1 MGTKILALRYELI
14 KKIGDGGM
22 SVVYKA
28 KDRVLNRYVAI
39 KILKPEFIKDPKF
52 INSFRR
58 ESQAAAGLNHP
69 NIVSI
74 FDVGKEGNI
83 YFIVMELLEG
93 DSLGDIIQRDG
104 ALPERK
110 AIEIAKQIA
119 LGLSVA
125 HMNKVIHRDVKPH
138 NILMTEDGIAKIADF
153 GIAKAVNTGTIVNN
167 TSTVMGSVHYLSP
180 EQARGGYI
188 DERSDIYSL
197 GIVLYEMLTGTVP
210 FDGENP
216 VSVAMMHL
224 NENVPAPSLV
234 NPDISEVMDAIVMKA
249 SARHQANRFAS
260 ADEMYDA
267 LVKAERILDK
277 NSGRLSA
284 VLPARKHSKNMQGA
298 NAARE
303 GELNDG
309 SEDRF
314 HAADDFDYYD
324 DFEDGGRKGRKSGTG
339 KKKDKKKKKLR
350 ILAVILALIC
360 AIPLSLIIMNAFSGG
375 DTVTVEDVR
384 GLSQEQAE
392 NVLTASGLECTFGNA
407 IYSDEYEEGFVAE
420 TNPAAGKE
428 VKKGYTVKLLISK
441 GSKDADDEEEEEK
454 DKVKLP
460 NLVGKTLSQAKK
472 LLEENNLEDGEI
484 TYDENSTLPANTVCS
499 QDPEAGEEVEE
510 GTVVNLVVSK
520 ADDRVEVPD
529 LLNRS
534 EEKVKSLL
542 KSSGLT
548 YEKSSEEYS
557 NDVSEGLVISQSPK
571 AGTKVE
577 EGTSVRVVLSKGP
590 EKKESVAKP
599 VALIVDYELAGDK
612 EVFDLAVT
620 MTDSKGNVTYV
631 VNKKNCEKSDGGET
645 VVLKGTGTNSKVR
658 IIIDDEQVEEYTVNF
673 ETGELK

>member
-58 ESQAAAGLNHP
+58 ESQAAAGLSHP
-69 NIVSI
+69 NIVAI
-74 FDVGKEGNI
+74 YDVGKEGNI

-93 DSLGDIIQRDG
+93 DSLGDIIQREG
-104 ALPERK
+104 ALPEK
-110 AIEIAKQIA
+110 EAIEIAKQIA
-119 LGLSVA
+119 LGLSTA
-125 HMNKVIHRDVKPH
+125 HKNKVIHRDVKPH
-138 NILMTEDGIAKIADF
+138 NILMTENGTAKIADF

-224 NENVPAPSLV
+224 NEDVPAPSLV
-234 NPDISEVMDAIVMKA
+234 NPEVSEVMDAIVMKA
-249 SARHQANRFAS
+249 AARHQANRFAS
-260 ADEMYDA
+260 ADEMYEA
-267 LVKAERILDK
+267 LVKAEHMLNRQK
-277 NSGRLSA
+277 GRFGA
-284 VLPARKHSKNMQGA
+284 VLPVRNHKKNAYDA
-298 NAARE
+298 NALANQSKDDA
-303 GELNDG
+303 NDAD
-309 SEDRF
+309 DRLRDD
-314 HAADDFDYYD
+314 DDFDYYD
-324 DFEDGGRKGRKSGTG
+324 DEFERGRKKNRKGG
-339 KKKDKKKKKLR
+339 KKNKKKKK
-350 ILAVILALIC
+350 IKVLAVILALIC
-360 AIPLSLIIMNAFSGG
+360 AIPLSLLIINSFGSGG
-375 DTVTVEDVR
+375 TVTVQDVR

-392 NVLTASGLECTFGNA
+392 KVLEADGLKCSLGNSV
-407 IYSDEYEEGFVAE
+407 YSDEYEEGLVAD

-428 VKKGYTVKLLISK
+428 VKKGYTVKLLLSK
-441 GSKDADDEEEEEK
+441 GSKEEDDE
-454 DKVKLP
+454 DKETVKLP
-460 NLVGKTLSQAKK
+460 NLVGKTLSEAKEILDK
-472 LLEENNLEDGEI
+472 NNLDCGDI
-484 TYDENSTLPANTVCS
+484 TYDEDSDLPANTVCS

-510 GTVVNLVVSK
+510 GTAVNLVVSK

-534 EEKVKSLL
+534 TEKVKSLL
-542 KSSGLT
+542 KSAGLS
-548 YEKSSEEYS
+548 YEMSSEEYS
-557 NDVSEGLVISQSPK
+557 DDVSEGLVISQSPK
-571 AGTKVE
+571 SGTKVE
-577 EGTSVRVVLSKGP
+577 AGSTVSVVISKGP
-590 EKKESVAKP
+590 EKKNVVTKP
-599 VALIVDYELAGDK
+599 IALIVNYDLAGDN

-620 MTDSKGNVTYV
+620 LTDSKGNVTYV
-631 VNKKNCEKSDGGET
+631 VNKKNCKKSDGEET
-645 VVLKGTGTNSKVR
+645 VVLNGTGTNSKVR
-658 IIIDDEQVEEYTVNF
+658 VIINGEVVEEQTANF

>member
-58 ESQAAAGLNHP
+58 ESQAAAGLSHP
-69 NIVSI
+69 NIVAI
-74 FDVGKEGNI
+74 YDVGKEGNI

-93 DSLGDIIQRDG
+93 DSLGDIIQREG
-104 ALPERK
+104 ALPEK
-110 AIEIAKQIA
+110 EAIEIAKQIA
-119 LGLSVA
+119 LGLSTA
-125 HMNKVIHRDVKPH
+125 HKNKVIHRDVKPH
-138 NILMTEDGIAKIADF
+138 NILMTENGTAKIADF

-224 NENVPAPSLV
+224 NEDVPAPSLV
-234 NPDISEVMDAIVMKA
+234 NPEVSEVMDAIVMKA
-249 SARHQANRFAS
+249 AARHQANRFAS
-260 ADEMYDA
+260 ADEMYEA
-267 LVKAERILDK
+267 LVKAEHMLNRQK
-277 NSGRLSA
+277 GRLGA
-284 VLPARKHSKNMQGA
+284 VLPVRNHKKNAYDA
-298 NAARE
+298 NALANQSKDDA
-303 GELNDG
+303 NDAD
-309 SEDRF
+309 DRLRDD
-314 HAADDFDYYD
+314 DDFDYYD
-324 DFEDGGRKGRKSGTG
+324 DEFERGRKKNRKGG
-339 KKKDKKKKKLR
+339 KKNKKKKKIK

-360 AIPLSLIIMNAFSGG
+360 AIPLSLIIINSFGSGG
-375 DTVTVEDVR
+375 TVTVQDVR

-392 NVLTASGLECTFGNA
+392 KVLEADGLKCSLGNS

-428 VKKGYTVKLLISK
+428 VKKGYTVKLLLSK
-441 GSKDADDEEEEEK
+441 GSREEDDE
-454 DKVKLP
+454 DKETVKLP
-460 NLVGKTLSQAKK
+460 NLVGKTLSNAKEI
-472 LLEENNLEDGEI
+472 LDENNLDCGDI
-484 TYDENSTLPANTVCS
+484 TYDEDSDLPANTVCS

-510 GTVVNLVVSK
+510 GTAVNLVVSK

-534 EEKVKSLL
+534 TEKVKSLL
-542 KSSGLT
+542 KSAGLS
-548 YEKSSEEYS
+548 YEMSSEEYS
-557 NDVSEGLVISQSPK
+557 DDVSEGLVISQSPK
-571 AGTKVE
+571 SGTKVE
-577 EGTSVRVVLSKGP
+577 AGSTVSVVISKGP
-590 EKKESVAKP
+590 EKKNVVTKP
-599 VALIVDYELAGDK
+599 IALIVNYDLAGDN

-620 MTDSKGNVTYV
+620 LTDSKGNVTYV
-631 VNKKNCEKSDGGET
+631 VNKKNCKKSDGEET
-645 VVLKGTGTNSKVR
+645 VVLNGTGTNSKVR
-658 IIIDDEQVEEYTVNF
+658 VIINGEVVEEQTANF

>member
-58 ESQAAAGLNHP
+58 ESQAAAGLSHP
-69 NIVSI
+69 NIVAI
-74 FDVGKEGNI
+74 YDVGKEGNI

-93 DSLGDIIQRDG
+93 DSLGDIIQREG
-104 ALPERK
+104 ALPEK
-110 AIEIAKQIA
+110 EAFEIAKQIA
-119 LGLSVA
+119 LGLSTA
-125 HMNKVIHRDVKPH
+125 HKNKVIHRDVKPH
-138 NILMTEDGIAKIADF
+138 NILMTENGTAKIADF

-224 NENVPAPSLV
+224 NEDVPAPSLV
-234 NPDISEVMDAIVMKA
+234 NPEVSEVMDAIVMKA
-249 SARHQANRFAS
+249 AARHQANRFAS
-260 ADEMYDA
+260 ADEMYEA
-267 LVKAERILDK
+267 LVKAEHMLNRQK
-277 NSGRLSA
+277 GRLGA
-284 VLPARKHSKNMQGA
+284 VLPVRNHKKNAYDA
-298 NAARE
+298 NALANQSKDDA
-303 GELNDG
+303 NDAD
-309 SEDRF
+309 DRLRDD
-314 HAADDFDYYD
+314 DDFDYYD
-324 DFEDGGRKGRKSGTG
+324 DEFERGRKKNRKGG
-339 KKKDKKKKKLR
+339 KKNKKKKKIK

-360 AIPLSLIIMNAFSGG
+360 AIPLSLIIINSFGSGG
-375 DTVTVEDVR
+375 TVTVQDVR

-392 NVLTASGLECTFGNA
+392 KVLEADGLKCSLGNS

-428 VKKGYTVKLLISK
+428 VKKGYTVKLLLSK
-441 GSKDADDEEEEEK
+441 GSREEDDE
-454 DKVKLP
+454 DKETVKLP
-460 NLVGKTLSQAKK
+460 NLVGKTLSNAKEI
-472 LLEENNLEDGEI
+472 LDENNLDCGDI
-484 TYDENSTLPANTVCS
+484 TYDEDSDLPANTVCS

-510 GTVVNLVVSK
+510 GTAVNLVVSK

-534 EEKVKSLL
+534 TEKVKSLL
-542 KSSGLT
+542 KSAGLS
-548 YEKSSEEYS
+548 YEMSSEEYS
-557 NDVSEGLVISQSPK
+557 DDVSEGLVISQSPK
-571 AGTKVE
+571 SGTKVE
-577 EGTSVRVVLSKGP
+577 AGSTVSVVISKGP
-590 EKKESVAKP
+590 EKKNVVTKP
-599 VALIVDYELAGDK
+599 IALIVNYDLAGDN

-620 MTDSKGNVTYV
+620 LTDSKGNVTYV
-631 VNKKNCEKSDGGET
+631 VNKKNCKKSDGEET
-645 VVLKGTGTNSKVR
+645 VVLNGTGTNSKVR
-658 IIIDDEQVEEYTVNF
+658 VIINGEVVEEQTANF

>member
-58 ESQAAAGLNHP
+58 ESQAAAGLSHP
-69 NIVSI
+69 NIVAI
-74 FDVGKEGNI
+74 YDVGKEGNI

-93 DSLGDIIQRDG
+93 DSLGDIIQREG
-104 ALPERK
+104 ALPEK
-110 AIEIAKQIA
+110 EAIEIAKQIA
-119 LGLSVA
+119 LGLSTA
-125 HMNKVIHRDVKPH
+125 HKNKVIHRDVKPH
-138 NILMTEDGIAKIADF
+138 NILMTENGTAKIADF

-224 NENVPAPSLV
+224 NEDVPAPSLV
-234 NPDISEVMDAIVMKA
+234 NPEVSEVMDAIVMKA
-249 SARHQANRFAS
+249 AARHQANRFAS
-260 ADEMYDA
+260 ADEMYEA
-267 LVKAERILDK
+267 LVKAEHMLNRQK
-277 NSGRLSA
+277 GRLGA
-284 VLPARKHSKNMQGA
+284 VLPVRNHKKNAYDA
-298 NAARE
+298 NALANQSKDDA
-303 GELNDG
+303 NDAD
-309 SEDRF
+309 DRLRDD
-314 HAADDFDYYD
+314 DDFDYYD
-324 DFEDGGRKGRKSGTG
+324 DEFERGRKKNRKGG
-339 KKKDKKKKKLR
+339 KKKKKIK

-360 AIPLSLIIMNAFSGG
+360 AIPLSLIIINSFGSGG
-375 DTVTVEDVR
+375 TVTVQDVR

-392 NVLTASGLECTFGNA
+392 KVLEADGLKCSLGNS

-428 VKKGYTVKLLISK
+428 VKKGYTVKLLLSK
-441 GSKDADDEEEEEK
+441 GSREEDDE
-454 DKVKLP
+454 DKETVKLP
-460 NLVGKTLSQAKK
+460 NLVGKTLSNAKEI
-472 LLEENNLEDGEI
+472 LDENNLDCGDI
-484 TYDENSTLPANTVCS
+484 TYDEDSDLPANTVCS

-510 GTVVNLVVSK
+510 GTAVNLVVSK

-534 EEKVKSLL
+534 TEKVKSLL
-542 KSSGLT
+542 KSAGLS
-548 YEKSSEEYS
+548 YEMSSEEYS
-557 NDVSEGLVISQSPK
+557 DDVSEGLVISQSPK
-571 AGTKVE
+571 SGTKVE
-577 EGTSVRVVLSKGP
+577 AGSTVSVVISKGP
-590 EKKESVAKP
+590 EKKNVVTKP
-599 VALIVDYELAGDK
+599 IALIVNYDLAGDN

-620 MTDSKGNVTYV
+620 LTDSKGNVTYV
-631 VNKKNCEKSDGGET
+631 VNKKNCKKSDGEET
-645 VVLKGTGTNSKVR
+645 VVLNGTGTNSKVR
-658 IIIDDEQVEEYTVNF
+658 VIINGEVVEEQTANF